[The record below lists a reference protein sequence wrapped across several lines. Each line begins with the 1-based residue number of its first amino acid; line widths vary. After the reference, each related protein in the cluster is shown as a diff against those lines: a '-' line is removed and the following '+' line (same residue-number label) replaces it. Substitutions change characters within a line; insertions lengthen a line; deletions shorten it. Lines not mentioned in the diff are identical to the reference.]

1 MTPVQVIRVDPD
13 KWISV
18 RRMIIFLG
26 FPLVQAMDLAIQF
39 DEYRDRII
47 SAIDA
52 FVSVHISHSQV
63 YFFLLACVGLI

>member
-1 MTPVQVIRVDPD
+1 
-13 KWISV
+13 
-18 RRMIIFLG
+18 MIIFLG

-47 SAIDA
+47 SAIDV